1 MPARYCW
8 SCDKWFQRSPPVKKC
23 PSCRG
28 VTEAQ
33 DRLSLAHIEP
43 GRHVPRSIDQ
53 KTSVPPYCLR
63 HHTFGHWEGEGCTQP
78 GAKTIFVVPSLK
90 LHWKI
95 PDEVVANLTS
105 RPIPITK
112 LEAMAHLQ
120 KLNEW
125 TSMAYSIVVAR
136 DDILRKIRAVLAQK
150 PDDALIKAWHDVM
163 AQTAYGTRIFLC
175 ELLSLLHH
183 ARNRLLEFPTS
194 DEMAVRRK
202 WRHIAYSHFAVADYL
217 ERTPERGSK
226 RINRDE
232 FNTFLRRLDAFA
244 DHHLAN
250 RDLMV
255 ADVEVTAKKSMDAA
269 ASFAVK
275 ELFQF
280 SVHAMPRAL
289 PPILRPAKGVHI
301 LVWPDMNHLQRQV
314 QLVMQSVKYTSW
326 RSHRIFL

>member
-1 MPARYCW
+1 
-8 SCDKWFQRSPPVKKC
+8 
-23 PSCRG
+23 
-28 VTEAQ
+28 
-33 DRLSLAHIEP
+33 
-43 GRHVPRSIDQ
+43 
-53 KTSVPPYCLR
+53 
-63 HHTFGHWEGEGCTQP
+63 
-78 GAKTIFVVPSLK
+78 
-90 LHWKI
+90 
-95 PDEVVANLTS
+95 
-105 RPIPITK
+105 
-112 LEAMAHLQ
+112 MAHLQ

-125 TSMAYSIVVAR
+125 TSMAYSIVLTR

-150 PDDALIKAWHDVM
+150 PDDALIKRWHDIM
-163 AQTAYGTRIFLC
+163 AQAAYGTRTFLC

-194 DEMAVRRK
+194 DEMDVRRK

-217 ERTPERGSK
+217 EKTPERGSK
-226 RINRDE
+226 RIDRDK
-232 FNTFLRRLDAFA
+232 FNTFIRRLDAFA
-244 DHHLAN
+244 DDHLAN

-289 PPILRPAKGVHI
+289 PPILRPAKGIHI

-314 QLVMQSVKYTSW
+314 QLVMQSVKYTTW